1 MMEDLDDLTNAAI
14 AELEASPEIVNMRM
28 VIEGQFENW
37 TQKLFPLLQGQKRP
51 CYAFVV
57 ALLHRAGHTVATE
70 ELVRKYISRIRAR
83 RGVVIPRAV
92 KPVQQPVGV
101 TLTFPEREVAPARAV
116 TLTPVPRGGR
126 QAVQVPVAV
135 PVAPA
140 LPAVVPVPISDW
152 VEELTRLEQEGKKPW
167 TGADEWMWSY
177 LCEKAAAVG
186 STLPKDFFNVEKVLK
201 DPMQVEVLG
210 LLVPK
215 YKRERLPLL
224 K

>member
-1 MMEDLDDLTNAAI
+1 MEDLDDLTNAAI

-57 ALLHRAGHTVATE
+57 TLLHKAGHTVATE

-83 RGVVIPRAV
+83 RGVVVPRAV
-92 KPVQQPVGV
+92 QPVGV
-101 TLTFPEREVAPARAV
+101 TLTAPERQVEQARGV
-116 TLTPVPRGGR
+116 TLTPAVPRGSR

-135 PVAPA
+135 PMPPA
-140 LPAVVPVPISDW
+140 LPAVVPVAVSDW
-152 VEELTRLEQEGKKPW
+152 VEELTRLEGEKKAPW

-186 STLPKDFFNVEKVLK
+186 SSLPKDFFNVEKVLK

-215 YKRERLPLL
+215 YKRERQPLI